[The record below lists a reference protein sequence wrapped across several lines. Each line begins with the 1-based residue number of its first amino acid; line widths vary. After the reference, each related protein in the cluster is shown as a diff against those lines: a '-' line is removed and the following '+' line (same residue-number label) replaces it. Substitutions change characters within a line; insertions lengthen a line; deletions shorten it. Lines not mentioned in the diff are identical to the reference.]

1 MTVRELI
8 EKLEQIEDKDL
19 TVIVDS
25 DNCYD
30 GVGECSYVQTQEWKD
45 KDNKSVFYVALIGE

>member
-19 TVIVDS
+19 TVLVDS
-25 DNCYD
+25 YNCYS
-30 GVGECSYVQTQEWKD
+30 GVGDCSSIETQEWKD
-45 KDNKSVFYVALIGE
+45 KDNKSVFFVALIGE